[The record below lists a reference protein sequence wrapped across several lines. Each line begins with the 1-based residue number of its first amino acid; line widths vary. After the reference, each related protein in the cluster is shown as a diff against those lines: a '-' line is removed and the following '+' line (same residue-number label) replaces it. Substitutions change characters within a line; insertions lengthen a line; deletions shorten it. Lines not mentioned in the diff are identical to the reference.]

1 MPRASQRWGQFAGA
15 AATLAGTALAVGWM
29 RRRRARRDE
38 TRAALGGRGGILV
51 HESVTINA
59 RAEELYRFWRRLENL
74 PSAMSHLESVTD
86 LGGGRSHWVARAHGL
101 GTYEWD
107 AEIINDEPGGLISWR
122 SLPGSDVTSAG
133 SVHFDQVG
141 AGPGTRVTVRLQYDP
156 PAGKVGALVAQS
168 LGEDPA
174 QQIRED
180 LRRLKQRLESG
191 SIGAALNQESGVL

>member
-1 MPRASQRWGQFAGA
+1 
-15 AATLAGTALAVGWM
+15 M

-141 AGPGTRVTVRLQYDP
+141 AGPGTRVTV
-156 PAGKVGALVAQS
+156 ASA
-168 LGEDPA
+168 
-174 QQIRED
+174 
-180 LRRLKQRLESG
+180 
-191 SIGAALNQESGVL
+191 